1 MELTITTD
9 RSKQWS
15 LTLFVVDEEMFA
27 RIFKLLKENNESIPQ
42 SAQQSAQQTCANCG
56 ASDWVTAGF
65 PVSHEYCNN
74 CGAAR

>member
-42 SAQQSAQQTCANCG
+42 SAQHSVQSDLACPHRDVRAVGDTLECKDCG
-56 ASDWVTAGF
+56 NWL
-65 PVSHEYCNN
+65 
-74 CGAAR
+74 